1 MKKVS
6 LDYETMIQTAL
17 RGVVRNS
24 LSIVQKNGLPSNHH
38 FYITFITNHPK
49 VKMPE
54 YLFEEYPEEITIVLQ
69 HEFWDLEVSSSG
81 FSVTLCFNDKNENL
95 YVPYDAVISF
105 VDPSVKFGLQFV
117 PIIEDETLENDA
129 NEKKEGKEEQK
140 DNVVIVDFSKKK

>member
-38 FYITFITNHPK
+38 FYITFTTNHPK

-54 YLFEEYPEEITIVLQ
+54 YLFAEYPDEITIVLQ
-69 HEFWDLEVSSSG
+69 HEFWDLEVGSGG

-95 YVPYDAVISF
+95 YVPYDAVTSF

-117 PIIEDETLENDA
+117 PIIDDDTLENDNSDKKDA
-129 NEKKEGKEEQK
+129 TEEKK
-140 DNVVIVDFSKKK
+140 DNVVVVDFSKKK